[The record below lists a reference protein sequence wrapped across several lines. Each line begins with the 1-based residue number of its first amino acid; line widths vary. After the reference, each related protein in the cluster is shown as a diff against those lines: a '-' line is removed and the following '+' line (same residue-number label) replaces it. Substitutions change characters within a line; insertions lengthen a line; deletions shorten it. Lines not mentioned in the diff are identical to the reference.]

1 LRGAAEDN
9 PDESLLAALRWLLLR
24 LLDRVRS
31 WGKGS
36 EVLVQPLRS
45 SFDDEQKVARKRT
58 YLTAVVAVVMSA
70 SMAQVSIWA
79 AAGLPDRRRE

>member
-1 LRGAAEDN
+1 MNAFQ
-9 PDESLLAALRWLLLR
+9 S
-24 LLDRVRS
+24 RS
-31 WGKGS
+31 GGCCCGFLTLNNFGEGS

>member
-1 LRGAAEDN
+1 M
-9 PDESLLAALRWLLLR
+9 R
-24 LLDRVRS
+24 LLDLEQS
-31 WGKGS
+31 WGRGVKCSCSRFGA
-36 EVLVQPLRS
+36 VL
-45 SFDDEQKVARKRT
+45 DDEQKVAGERT